1 MKKGESLKQI
11 AERKGGFVI
20 MNKMSGIFNNAS
32 FKMKKHS
39 PEILMAAGVVGVVVS
54 AVMACKA
61 TLKVEMVM
69 EDTKEKMDKIHEA
82 EATGFTDAG
91 EDYDK
96 EDAKKD
102 TVILYTQTCLKLA
115 KIYAPAVTIGA
126 LSIASILASN
136 NILRKRNV
144 ALAAAY
150 ATVDKSFKEYRN
162 RVIEKFGQ
170 EVDRELKYNIKAEK
184 ITATEVDEETGKE
197 KKVKKN
203 TFVVKPSD
211 ISGYARFFEKY
222 TVDEDGNSIL
232 NPNWSPINEYNIL
245 FLRAREKYANDL
257 LISKKRLFLNE
268 VYEML
273 GLPRT
278 KAGQVVGWV
287 YDESNPVGDNFVD
300 FGLYADNLSYSDYAN
315 GFDPAILLD
324 FNVDGNIWEMM

>member
-1 MKKGESLKQI
+1 MKKDE
-11 AERKGGFVI
+11 I
-20 MNKMSGIFNNAS
+20 MNKMSGAFNNIS

-39 PEILMAAGVVGVVVS
+39 PEILMVAGVAGVVVS

-61 TLKVEMVM
+61 TLKVDAVM
-69 EDTKEKMDKIHEA
+69 DETKEKMDKIHKA
-82 EATGFTDAG
+82 EEDGVTESG
-91 EDYDK
+91 EDYSR

-102 TVILYTQTCLKLA
+102 TVIVYAQTGLKLA
-115 KIYAPAVTIGA
+115 KTYAPAVAIGA
-126 LSIASILASN
+126 LSITSILASN

-170 EVDRELKYNIKAEK
+170 EIDRELKYNIKAEK
-184 ITATEVDEETGKE
+184 VTATEMDEETGKE

-203 TFVVKPSD
+203 AFVVNPSD
-211 ISGYARFFEKY
+211 VSGYARFFEKY

-232 NPNWSPINEYNIL
+232 NPHWEPNNEYNIM
-245 FLRAREKYANDL
+245 FIKAQENYANDL
-257 LISKKRLFLNE
+257 LKAKKRLFLND

-287 YDESNPVGDNFVD
+287 YDKDNPVGDNYVD
-300 FGLYADNLSYSDYAN
+300 FGLYTDNLSYSDFAN
-315 GFDPAILLD
+315 GLDPAILLD

>member
-1 MKKGESLKQI
+1 MKKDE
-11 AERKGGFVI
+11 I
-20 MNKMSGIFNNAS
+20 MNKVSGVFGNVS

-39 PEILMAAGVVGVVVS
+39 PEILMAAGVAGVIVS

-61 TLKVEMVM
+61 TLKVDAVM
-69 EDTKEKMDKIHEA
+69 DETKEKMDKIHTA
-82 EATGFTDAG
+82 EENGTTEAG
-91 EDYDK
+91 EDYSK

-102 TVILYTQTCLKLA
+102 TVIVYAQTGLQLA
-115 KIYAPAVTIGA
+115 KTYTPAVTIGA

-144 ALAAAY
+144 ALTAAY
-150 ATVDKSFKEYRN
+150 TVLDTDFKNYRS
-162 RVIEKFGQ
+162 RVIEKFGK
-170 EVDRELKYNIKAEK
+170 EIDRELKYNIKAEK
-184 ITATEVDEETGKE
+184 VSATEVDAETGKE

-203 TFVVKPSD
+203 AFVVNQSD
-211 ISGYARFFEKY
+211 VSGYARFFEKY

-232 NPNWSPINEYNIL
+232 NPHWEPNNEYNIM
-245 FLRAREKYANDL
+245 FIKAQENYANDL
-257 LISKKRLFLNE
+257 LRAKKRLFLND

-287 YDESNPVGDNFVD
+287 YDKDDPVGDNYVD
-300 FGLYADNLSYSDYAN
+300 FGLYTDNLSYSDFAN
-315 GFDPAILLD
+315 GLDPAILLD

>member
-1 MKKGESLKQI
+1 MKKDE
-11 AERKGGFVI
+11 I
-20 MNKMSGIFNNAS
+20 MNKMSGAFNNVS

-39 PEILMAAGVVGVVVS
+39 PEILMVAGVAGVVVS

-61 TLKVEMVM
+61 TLKVDAIMDE
-69 EDTKEKMDKIHEA
+69 TKEKMDKIHKA
-82 EATGFTDAG
+82 EEDGVTESG
-91 EDYDK
+91 EDYFV

-102 TVILYTQTCLKLA
+102 TAIVYAQTGVKLV
-115 KIYAPAVTIGA
+115 KSYAPAVAIGT

-184 ITATEVDEETGKE
+184 VPTIEVDEETGKE

-203 TFVVKPSD
+203 AFVVNPSD
-211 ISGYARFFEKY
+211 VSGYARFFEKY

-232 NPNWSPINEYNIL
+232 NPHWEPNNEYNIM
-245 FLRAREKYANDL
+245 FIKAQENYANDL
-257 LISKKRLFLNE
+257 LRAKKRLFLND

-287 YDESNPVGDNFVD
+287 YDEDNPVGDNYVD
-300 FGLYADNLSYSDYAN
+300 FGMYADNLSYSDFAN
-315 GFDPAILLD
+315 GLDPAILLD
-324 FNVDGNIWEMM
+324 FNVDGNVWETM

>member
-1 MKKGESLKQI
+1 MKKDE
-11 AERKGGFVI
+11 I
-20 MNKMSGIFNNAS
+20 MNKMSGAFNNVS

-39 PEILMAAGVVGVVVS
+39 PEILMVAGVAGVVVS

-61 TLKVEMVM
+61 TLKVDAVM
-69 EDTKEKMDKIHEA
+69 DETKEKMDKIHEA
-82 EATGFTDAG
+82 EEKGVTDSG
-91 EDYDK
+91 EDYSR

-102 TVILYTQTCLKLA
+102 TVIVYAKTGLKLA
-115 KIYAPAVTIGA
+115 KTYAPAVAIGA
-126 LSIASILASN
+126 LSITSILASN

-184 ITATEVDEETGKE
+184 VTATEVDEETGKE

-203 TFVVKPSD
+203 AFVVNPSD
-211 ISGYARFFEKY
+211 VSGYARFFEKY

-232 NPNWSPINEYNIL
+232 NRHWEPNNEYNIM
-245 FLRAREKYANDL
+245 FIKAQENYANDL
-257 LISKKRLFLNE
+257 LKAKKRLFLND

-287 YDESNPVGDNFVD
+287 YDKDNPVGDNYVD
-300 FGLYADNLSYSDYAN
+300 FGLYADNLSYSDFAN
-315 GFDPAILLD
+315 GLDPAILLD

>member
-1 MKKGESLKQI
+1 MKKDE
-11 AERKGGFVI
+11 I
-20 MNKMSGIFNNAS
+20 MNKMSGAFNNVS

-39 PEILMAAGVVGVVVS
+39 PEILMVAGVAGVVVS

-61 TLKVEMVM
+61 TLKVDAIMDE
-69 EDTKEKMDKIHEA
+69 TKEKVDKIHKA
-82 EATGFTDAG
+82 EEDGVTESG
-91 EDYDK
+91 EDYFV

-102 TVILYTQTCLKLA
+102 TAIVYAQTGFKLV
-115 KIYAPAVTIGA
+115 KTYAPAVAIGT

-184 ITATEVDEETGKE
+184 VPTIEVDEETGKE

-203 TFVVKPSD
+203 AFVVNPSD
-211 ISGYARFFEKY
+211 VSGYARFFEKY

-232 NPNWSPINEYNIL
+232 NPHWEPNNEYNIM
-245 FLRAREKYANDL
+245 FIKAQENYANDL
-257 LISKKRLFLNE
+257 LRAKKRLFLND

-287 YDESNPVGDNFVD
+287 YDEDNPVGDNYVD
-300 FGLYADNLSYSDYAN
+300 FGMYADNLSYSDFAN
-315 GFDPAILLD
+315 GLDPAILLD
-324 FNVDGNIWEMM
+324 FNVDGNVWETM

>member
-1 MKKGESLKQI
+1 MKKDE
-11 AERKGGFVI
+11 I
-20 MNKMSGIFNNAS
+20 MNKMRGAFSNIN
-32 FKMKKHS
+32 FKMRKHS
-39 PEILMAAGVVGVVVS
+39 PEILMVAGVAGVVVS
-54 AVMACKA
+54 TVMACKA
-61 TLKVEMVM
+61 TLKVDAVM
-69 EDTKEKMDKIHEA
+69 DETKEKMDKIHKA
-82 EATGFTDAG
+82 EEDGATESG
-91 EDYDK
+91 EDYFI

-102 TVILYTQTCLKLA
+102 TAIVYAQTGLKLA
-115 KIYAPAVTIGA
+115 KIYAPAVVIGA
-126 LSIASILASN
+126 LSITSILASN

-170 EVDRELKYNIKAEK
+170 EIDRELKYNIKAEK
-184 ITATEVDEETGKE
+184 VTATEVDEETGKE

-203 TFVVKPSD
+203 TFVVNPSD
-211 ISGYARFFEKY
+211 VSGYARFFEKY

-232 NPNWSPINEYNIL
+232 NPHWEPNNEYNIM
-245 FLRAREKYANDL
+245 FIKAQENYANDL
-257 LISKKRLFLNE
+257 LKAKKRLFLND

-287 YDESNPVGDNFVD
+287 YDKDNPVGDNYVD
-300 FGLYADNLSYSDYAN
+300 FGLYTDNLSYSDFAN
-315 GFDPAILLD
+315 GLDPAILLD